1 MYQNYRMFSKKYFL
15 IEYDYVED
23 AYYKR
28 SKFYYW
34 SLRDLI
40 VPHREQHLKLVQ
52 DQLKQSH
59 QTKVLG
65 APFFPYDG
73 ATMLIETE
81 GDRSHIE

>member
-1 MYQNYRMFSKKYFL
+1 MFSKKYFL
-15 IEYDYVED
+15 VEYDYVED

-28 SKFYYW
+28 
-34 SLRDLI
+34 I
-40 VPHREQHLKLVQ
+40 PHREQHLKLVQ
-52 DQLKQSH
+52 DQLKQNH

-73 ATMLIETE
+73 ASMLIETE